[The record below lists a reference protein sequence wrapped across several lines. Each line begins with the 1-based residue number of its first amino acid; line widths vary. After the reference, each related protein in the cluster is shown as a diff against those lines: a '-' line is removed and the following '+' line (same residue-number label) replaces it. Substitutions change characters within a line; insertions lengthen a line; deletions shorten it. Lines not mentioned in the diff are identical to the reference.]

1 MMQTT
6 NVSATP
12 TPDRVIRHPILSAL
26 SKELYEKI
34 EARRASLSLVAPP
47 IFDDRLDP
55 TPLQHANTTPTQ
67 TNGEQ
72 SAVSASPVAPP
83 ARSKQNPRGLAA
95 PPPSLINRL
104 LDKQRVRAGGA
115 PKPPEQIKRTTVSQN
130 DYPDDQWDAL
140 MEPPP
145 MDDEDFYLVSQ
156 NDQYMPSDQ
165 ELDAFLSPPDQGNWL
180 NQWGSKKGRLS
191 AINSDL
197 DAIPKPLGLEL
208 DGKPRRLLCGQPE
221 WALESLW
228 NNVPMGS
235 FYDAWIWDA
244 VERGIKRGGTTV
256 ELYVSPTPTQ
266 EKLLTNTT
274 RKDGS
279 VVAMAHTQQVA
290 PTFSVDHHVL
300 THVPKSSTMPWGDA
314 ERVLLIPVSYKP
326 IEVRVGRNR
335 TPHTEYHP
343 DVAAATRMLNGRDT
357 TVHVIHG
364 RCSLTFF
371 DSAKNEE
378 HFSDYW
384 VVLPKKDLLRRHRQ
398 WEFERSQILKQT
410 VISPGKK
417 AFFENLETLRPNER
431 YLGTFTGKAAKDVY
445 EAAFNQT
452 GVVLPSEWTPDE
464 VASINLMHLGKQH
477 KQIHSETQDWDK
489 PHYIPQQLSSPS
501 P

>member
-1 MMQTT
+1 MMQST

-12 TPDRVIRHPILSAL
+12 TPERVIRHPILSAL
-26 SKELYEKI
+26 SKGLYEKI
-34 EARRASLSLVAPP
+34 EARRASLSIVTPP
-47 IFDDRLDP
+47 MLDDQLDP
-55 TPLQHANTTPTQ
+55 TPLQRANPAM
-67 TNGEQ
+67 
-72 SAVSASPVAPP
+72 SAPLVAPP
-83 ARSKQNPRGLAA
+83 VRSKQNPRGLAA
-95 PPPSLINRL
+95 PPPRLINRL
-104 LDKQRVRAGGA
+104 LDRQKERAGGI
-115 PKPPEQIKRTTVSQN
+115 PKPPEQIKN
-130 DYPDDQWDAL
+130 NHPDSQWDAS

-145 MDDEDFYLVSQ
+145 MDDEDFYLASQ

-165 ELDAFLSPPDQGNWL
+165 ELDAFLSPPDEGNWL
-180 NQWGSKKGRLS
+180 DQWKPQKGRHS

-221 WALESLW
+221 WALESMW

-244 VERGIKRGGTTV
+244 VERGINRSGTTV
-256 ELYVSPTPTQ
+256 ELYVSPTPIQ
-266 EKLLTNTT
+266 EKLLSDTT

-279 VVAMAHTQQVA
+279 VVAMDHIQPVA

-300 THVPKSSTMPWGDA
+300 THVPKSSAMPWGDA
-314 ERVLLIPVSYKP
+314 ERVLLIPVSYKS

-335 TPHTEYHP
+335 TPRTEHHP

-357 TVHVIHG
+357 TAHVIHG

-371 DSAKNEE
+371 DSTKNEE
-378 HFSDYW
+378 HISDYW

-398 WEFERSQILKQT
+398 WEFERTQMLKEA
-410 VISPGKK
+410 VSSPGEK
-417 AFFENLETLRPNER
+417 AFLESQDMLRPNER

-464 VASINLMHLGKQH
+464 VASINSMHLGKQQTQAH
-477 KQIHSETQDWDK
+477 NETQDWDE
-489 PHYIPQQLSSPS
+489 PHYIPQPLSSPS
-501 P
+501 PQ